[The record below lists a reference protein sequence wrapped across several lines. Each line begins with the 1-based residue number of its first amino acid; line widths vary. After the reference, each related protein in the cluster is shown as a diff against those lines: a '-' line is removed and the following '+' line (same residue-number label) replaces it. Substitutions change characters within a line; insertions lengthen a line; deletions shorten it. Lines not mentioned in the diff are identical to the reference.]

1 VSSRIL
7 VIKLGAL
14 GDFVQAQQA
23 FQAIRRHHADADITL
38 MTTAPFEA
46 LAHACGWFDRVWIDT
61 RPEFWRIREWWMT
74 RQRLRSAGFDRVYDL
89 QTSDRTG
96 WYFRLLR
103 GARPDWSGI
112 APGCSHPHDNPMRNR
127 MHTIDRLAD
136 QLVRAGVSEV
146 PPVDLRWLDADV
158 SRLGL
163 PDRFVLLVPG
173 GAAHRPAKRWPADR
187 YAELA
192 GHLAEKGLPPVI
204 LGGPDEQAAVAA
216 ILDVCPD
223 AVSLLG
229 RTTLFDIA
237 GAARRA
243 AGAIG
248 NDTGPMHIAA
258 AVGCPSLVLFSDASD
273 PALCGQRGPDVAI
286 LRRADLRDLP
296 VEEVEAAVRLR

>member
-1 VSSRIL
+1 
-7 VIKLGAL
+7 
-14 GDFVQAQQA
+14 
-23 FQAIRRHHADADITL
+23 
-38 MTTAPFEA
+38 
-46 LAHACGWFDRVWIDT
+46 
-61 RPEFWRIREWWMT
+61 
-74 RQRLRSAGFDRVYDL
+74 
-89 QTSDRTG
+89 
-96 WYFRLLR
+96 
-103 GARPDWSGI
+103 
-112 APGCSHPHDNPMRNR
+112 
-127 MHTIDRLAD
+127 
-136 QLVRAGVSEV
+136 VSEV